1 MYYLDVLRHRTLEQ
15 ISGLWNNT
23 TRQSLDTGDAIL
35 SVDASSCF
43 RWKPDAMHHSVDQS
57 HKTCQEISSLLQPKS
72 TEAKQEIILPLLYIT
87 RLKIKTLHIVT
98 FDN

>member
-15 ISGLWNNT
+15 ISGSWNNA

-57 HKTCQEISSLLQPKS
+57 HKTCQRNIQLITAKIYRSKTRNNITSNIYYQ
-72 TEAKQEIILPLLYIT
+72 TENKDIA
-87 RLKIKTLHIVT
+87 HCD
-98 FDN
+98 F